1 MCLVS
6 TVVRSVSLQVSLPGL
21 LLSLKSPLGSTEVAG
36 TSWVMEGGSFL
47 VPSEFTLESCHK
59 PNNLKKKKID
69 ISESHPSRRD
79 VMSAC

>member
-1 MCLVS
+1 MCLIS
-6 TVVRSVSLQVSLPGL
+6 TFVRSVSLLVSLPGL
-21 LLSLKSPLGSTEVAG
+21 LLLLKSPLGSTEVVG
-36 TSWVMEGGSFL
+36 TSWVMEEGSFL

-59 PNNLKKKKID
+59 PSNLKNKKID